1 MCYSSKMVAVELT
14 KYSFVTSGFYVPKDA
29 SFRDCVCSDE
39 TCFSK
44 RDLPLSRSFVAVVAV
59 FDEIKGQLFIIRE
72 VLDI

>member
-1 MCYSSKMVAVELT
+1 MVAVELT
-14 KYSFVTSGFYVPKDA
+14 KYSFVTRGFYVPEDA
-29 SFRDCVCSDE
+29 SFRDSVRSDE

-44 RDLPLSRSFVAVVAV
+44 RDLPLSRSFVVVVAV

>member
-1 MCYSSKMVAVELT
+1 MLFFQDGGRGTHKVFLCNQWL
-14 KYSFVTSGFYVPKDA
+14 FVPKDA
-29 SFRDCVCSDE
+29 SFRDSVCSDE

-44 RDLPLSRSFVAVVAV
+44 RDLPLSRSFVVVVAV